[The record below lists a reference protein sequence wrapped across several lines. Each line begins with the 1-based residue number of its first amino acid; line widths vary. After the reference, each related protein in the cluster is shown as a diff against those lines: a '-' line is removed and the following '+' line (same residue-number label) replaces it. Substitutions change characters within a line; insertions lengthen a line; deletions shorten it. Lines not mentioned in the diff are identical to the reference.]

1 MGSIDIAQNIA
12 NGVMA
17 GSIYGL
23 LAVSL
28 ALVFGVLEVPQFAFG
43 AHAMLG
49 AYLVAYLAPYGYW
62 VAVPIAVL
70 GAAILGIV
78 TQALV
83 FDPLRNA
90 PPATLFIAAFGLL
103 MVLQGVA
110 LLLFGPNNQTVASP
124 LPGGIKVLGASVTY
138 QRIFVIVAV
147 LIAVFLLNAFLRHTN
162 TGRSIRAVGQS
173 RTGSLVVGLSPRRVG
188 MITMAIGSGLAGLA
202 GAILAPIAQVYPTM
216 GDSLVLKA
224 FIIIVLAGMGSIN
237 GALVGGFI
245 VGLSEAFG
253 SAYISL
259 EFRDAYSIVLLIL
272 VLLFRPQGLFG
283 KAIRTA

>member
-1 MGSIDIAQNIA
+1 MDGIDIAQNIA

-83 FDPLRNA
+83 FDPLRDA

-110 LLLFGPNNQTVASP
+110 LLLFGPNNRTVAAP
-124 LPGGIKVLGASVTY
+124 IPGGLKILGASITY
-138 QRIFVIVAV
+138 QRLFVIFAALTAV
-147 LIAVFLLNAFLRHTN
+147 VLLNAFLRQTN
-162 TGRSIRAVGQS
+162 IGRSIRAVGQS

-259 EFRDAYSIVLLIL
+259 KFGEAYSIILLIL

>member
-1 MGSIDIAQNIA
+1 MDYNDIAQNIA

-49 AYLVAYLAPYGYW
+49 SYIVALLAQNGYW
-62 VAVPIAVL
+62 LAVPVAVLVIAMLGVL
-70 GAAILGIV
+70 V
-78 TQALV
+78 QALV
-83 FDPLRNA
+83 FDPLRDA

-103 MVLQGVA
+103 LILQGVA
-110 LLLFGPNNQTVASP
+110 LLLFGPNNRTVSEP
-124 LPGGIKVLGASVTY
+124 IPGGIKWLGASITY
-138 QRIFVIVAV
+138 QRIFVIAASLLAV
-147 LIAVFLLNAFLRHTN
+147 LLLNAFLRRTSI
-162 TGRSIRAVGQS
+162 GRSIRAVGQS
-173 RTGSLVVGLSPRRVG
+173 RTGALVVGLSPRRVG
-188 MITMAIGSGLAGLA
+188 LITMAIGSGLAGLA
-202 GAILAPIAQVYPTM
+202 GALLAPISQVYPTM

-237 GALVGGFI
+237 GALIGGFI

-253 SAYISL
+253 SAYLSL
-259 EFRDAYSIVLLIL
+259 EFRDAYPIVLLIL
-272 VLLFRPQGLFG
+272 VLILRPQGLFG
-283 KAIRTA
+283 KAVRIA

>member
-1 MGSIDIAQNIA
+1 MDAVDIAQNIA

-49 AYLVAYLAPYGYW
+49 AYVVALMAAHGYW
-62 VAVPIAVL
+62 LAVPVAIVAIAAL
-70 GAAILGIV
+70 GVV

-83 FDPLRNA
+83 FDPLRDA

-103 MVLQGVA
+103 LVLQGMA
-110 LLLFGPNNQTVASP
+110 LLLFGPNNRTVP
-124 LPGGIKVLGASVTY
+124 EPIPGGLKIFGASVTY
-138 QRIFVIVAV
+138 QRIFVTVAT
-147 LIAVFLLNAFLRHTN
+147 LAAVVLLNVFLRHTRV
-162 TGRSIRAVGQS
+162 GRSIRAVGQS
-173 RTGSLVVGLSPRRVG
+173 RTGALVVGLSPRRVG
-188 MITMAIGSGLAGLA
+188 LITMAIGSGLAGLA
-202 GAILAPIAQVYPTM
+202 GVLLAPIAQVYPTM

-237 GALVGGFI
+237 GALLGGFI

-253 SAYISL
+253 SAYLSF
-259 EFRDAYSIVLLIL
+259 EFRDAYSVLLFIL
-272 VLLFRPQGLFG
+272 ILIFRPQGLFG
-283 KAIRTA
+283 KAVRTA